1 MLMYVT
7 GVIDGWDSGCCG
19 FATVKI
25 NDVKNDYKDRNDQVK
40 SVNLFLDEL
49 NRSENGE
56 CYIVSLLDPENGD
69 VFDSTCGVFFDN
81 SISDQ
86 ANMVNVATSDLLV
99 DDKYKNVDFWVQ
111 AKRHEVVQVSYSI
124 AQ

>member
-1 MLMYVT
+1 MYVT
-7 GVIDGWDSGCCG
+7 GVVDGWDSGCCG

-25 NDVKNDYKDRNDQVK
+25 NDVKNDYKDRNDWVK

-56 CYIVSLLDPENGD
+56 CYIVSLLDPEN
-69 VFDSTCGVFFDN
+69 
-81 SISDQ
+81 
-86 ANMVNVATSDLLV
+86 
-99 DDKYKNVDFWVQ
+99 VDFWVQ

-124 AQ
+124 A

>member
-49 NRSENGE
+49 NRSENG
-56 CYIVSLLDPENGD
+56 D

-81 SISDQ
+81 AISDQ
-86 ANMVNVATSDLLV
+86 ANMVNVATSYLLE

-111 AKRHEVVQVSYSI
+111 GKRHEVVQVSYSI